1 MKNKAQDATRN
12 WVFLGDSLTEG
23 IGSQRHSH
31 VTELV
36 SQLRSAQSNGSGPTE
51 VHLMRMRRVDP
62 SGFDRYINFN
72 MAGFLD
78 SDNKPSNSTLW
89 IWNLASEGQTIDTDN
104 LWLPF
109 LANLRPELIV
119 LFRGSLESIIRPA
132 MLKDNS
138 WPWWVPNG
146 WRGYAVMDPRCY
158 FSSTWWRRAK
168 QETLDRVKQV
178 TRRKLLSKSPG
189 RPLMD
194 PSVLIA
200 HYENLLTQLRA
211 LNSRTLVLG
220 LLPPDSLTFPG
231 SPHNF
236 AFVNRELAALAAR
249 HDVEFL
255 DWSQHFL
262 SDHED
267 NEVFYLDGFHPNHNG
282 NRLLARILAEYLSTN
297 RK

>member
-1 MKNKAQDATRN
+1 VKNKAQDATRN

-36 SQLRSAQSNGSGPTE
+36 SQLRSAQSDGSGPTE

-89 IWNLASEGQTIDTDN
+89 IWNLASEGQTIASDN

-138 WPWWVPNG
+138 WPWWVPRG

-168 QETLDRVKQV
+168 QETIDRVKQT
-178 TRRKLLSKSPG
+178 TRRKLLSERPG
-189 RPLMD
+189 LPLMD

-200 HYENLLTQLRA
+200 HYENLLNQLRP
-211 LNSRTLVLG
+211 LSSRTLILS
-220 LLPPDSLTFPG
+220 LLPPDSRSFPG
-231 SPHNF
+231 SPENF
-236 AFVNRELAALAAR
+236 AQVNSELRALASR
-249 HDVEFL
+249 FEVEFL
-255 DWSQHFL
+255 DWGQHLL
-262 SDHED
+262 SNSLHDEI
-267 NEVFYLDGFHPNHNG
+267 FYMDGFHPNPTG
-282 NRLLARILAEYLSTN
+282 NRMLASILAEYLSRGTN
-297 RK
+297 